1 MLIQSIQD
9 TFIKQFDKKPLL
21 YASPGRI
28 NLIGEHT
35 DYNNGFVLPGAVDKQ
50 IVFALQTNDADEY
63 RFYARDL
70 DESFS
75 ISQKNWQK
83 SKVHWANY
91 LLGVIHQFKKMRLN
105 VPGFDCV
112 FGGDI
117 PQGAGMSSSAALETG
132 IAYALN
138 DMFDFYLPKSTLAK
152 VAQEAEHEFAGVQ
165 CGIMDQFAALYG
177 KQDQL
182 LRLDCR
188 SLEFEYFPLHLENHS
203 LLLVNS
209 GVKHE
214 LAASEYNQ
222 RRRECET
229 AVQVL
234 QTFGPGIK
242 SLRDVSKDLLEAAK
256 NKMDSLPYLRSRFVL
271 EENERVL
278 QTAQALSEGD
288 TETVGRLMFESH
300 YGLRDLYEVSCPEI
314 DRLITLSEKNPDVP
328 GARMMGGGFGGCTIN
343 LVKQDATEDFK
354 SKILSEYKTPSG
366 EAPEIYEVKLSDGTR
381 KIEY

>member
-1 MLIQSIQD
+1 MLIQSIQES
-9 TFIKQFDKKPLL
+9 FIKHFSKNPLL

-35 DYNNGFVLPGAVDKQ
+35 DYNDGFVLPGAVDKQ

-63 RFYARDL
+63 RFYAKDL

-75 ISQKNWQK
+75 VSRRNWQK
-83 SKVHWANY
+83 SDVHWANY

-132 IAYALN
+132 LAYALN
-138 DMFDFYLPKSTLAK
+138 DIFEFLLPKSTLAK
-152 VAQEAEHEFAGVQ
+152 AAQQAEHEFAGVQ

-177 KQDQL
+177 KKDQL
-182 LRLDCR
+182 LRLDCQN
-188 SLEFEYFPLHLENHS
+188 LEFEYFPLRLETHT

-222 RRRECET
+222 RHRECEA
-229 AVQVL
+229 AVKQL
-234 QTFGPGIK
+234 KEYGPGIET
-242 SLRDVSKDLLEAAK
+242 LRDVSTDLLEAAK
-256 NKMDSLPYLRSRFVL
+256 NKMDSLPYMRSRFVL

-288 TETVGRLMFESH
+288 TETVGRLMFQSH

-314 DRLITLSEKNPDVP
+314 DRLIELSEKIAGVT
-328 GARMMGGGFGGCTIN
+328 GARMMGGGFGGCTLN
-343 LVKQDATEDFK
+343 LIKKDAAENFK
-354 SKILSEYKTPSG
+354 SEILSGYKTPSE

-381 KIEY
+381 RIG

>member
-1 MLIQSIQD
+1 MLIQSIQES
-9 TFIKQFDKKPLL
+9 FIKHFSKNPLL

-35 DYNNGFVLPGAVDKQ
+35 DYNDGFALPGAVDKQ

-63 RFYARDL
+63 RFYAKDL

-75 ISQKNWQK
+75 VSRRNWQK
-83 SKVHWANY
+83 SDVHWANY

-132 IAYALN
+132 LAYALN
-138 DMFDFYLPKSTLAK
+138 DIFEFLLPKSTLAK

-177 KQDQL
+177 KKDHL
-182 LRLDCR
+182 LRLDCQN
-188 SLEFEYFPLHLENHS
+188 LEFEYFPLRLETHT

-222 RRRECET
+222 RRRECDEALEILKT
-229 AVQVL
+229 L
-234 QTFGPGIK
+234 GSGIK
-242 SLRDVSKDLLEAAK
+242 SLRHVSMSLLEVGK
-256 NKMDSLPYLRSRFVL
+256 EYMDKMLYMRSRFVL

-288 TETVGRLMFESH
+288 TETVGRLMFQSH

-314 DRLITLSEKNPDVP
+314 GRLIQLSEKIPGVT
-328 GARMMGGGFGGCTIN
+328 GARMMGGGFGGCTLN
-343 LVKQDATEDFK
+343 FVKKDAAENFK
-354 SKILSEYKTPSG
+354 SEILSGYKTPSG

-381 KIEY
+381 RIG